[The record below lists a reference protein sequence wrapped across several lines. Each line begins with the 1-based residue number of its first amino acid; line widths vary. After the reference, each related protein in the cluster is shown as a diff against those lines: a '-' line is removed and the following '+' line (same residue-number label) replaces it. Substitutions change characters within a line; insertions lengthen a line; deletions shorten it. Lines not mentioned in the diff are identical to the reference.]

1 MQANEEEKH
10 IFSETQL
17 HIKDKNQFKFM
28 VDIGPS
34 KTGENKENI
43 ESEIPK
49 EHTTQRYLSST
60 YIEKSPQPKD
70 YNIDLLRQIKT
81 QILAEDSEQQ
91 ETDTTSLTKHTPHVT
106 SDMKEVGNEG
116 VITEDTVK
124 ENENV
129 PDMKDNNISFVD
141 DDVLSSEDAKPV
153 VLPIDF
159 QTEKPDEKNI
169 DEPGE
174 KDVVLEV
181 SLEKLN
187 DDFIDG
193 GPEIKLQPKSLKDTS
208 DKDINAVVM
217 SDTEQPLDVR
227 KPIETAKSSVEERQP
242 LEKEQGKE
250 ILPRLKLVSRYSTRG
265 VALIHSAEQRKVIE
279 DSPNS
284 GNSSFSNLVKPAAD
298 SKPPGKGDSDV
309 SRAQMINASVA
320 GEVFP
325 TSRAVLD
332 ESVPMEKEVY
342 KFNDA
347 ITTGDKR
354 WRKRTTF

>member
-1 MQANEEEKH
+1 
-10 IFSETQL
+10 
-17 HIKDKNQFKFM
+17 
-28 VDIGPS
+28 
-34 KTGENKENI
+34 
-43 ESEIPK
+43 
-49 EHTTQRYLSST
+49 
-60 YIEKSPQPKD
+60 
-70 YNIDLLRQIKT
+70 
-81 QILAEDSEQQ
+81 
-91 ETDTTSLTKHTPHVT
+91 
-106 SDMKEVGNEG
+106 
-116 VITEDTVK
+116 
-124 ENENV
+124 
-129 PDMKDNNISFVD
+129 
-141 DDVLSSEDAKPV
+141 
-153 VLPIDF
+153 
-159 QTEKPDEKNI
+159 
-169 DEPGE
+169 
-174 KDVVLEV
+174 
-181 SLEKLN
+181 
-187 DDFIDG
+187 
-193 GPEIKLQPKSLKDTS
+193 
-208 DKDINAVVM
+208 M

-227 KPIETAKSSVEERQP
+227 KPIEKTKSSVGEGQP

-309 SRAQMINASVA
+309 SRAQMMNASVA

-332 ESVPMEKEVY
+332 ESVPMGKEVY